1 MKVTRV
7 VALLAAS
14 MAVLLLATSAGAEA
28 FRITGGGQTHKGATL
43 GFTAASDRTGELTY
57 HKDDGTFS
65 LHCTRFASFEE
76 SVSPKGF
83 TKAELKARKCWRKNG
98 AQRFL
103 RFVIVDRGA
112 PGISADIVRMWWS
125 RTWKG
130 LNSHIPANRRD
141 RGRID
146 AGNIT
151 IHTA

>member
-1 MKVTRV
+1 MTVTRG
-7 VALLAAS
+7 ALVAAS
-14 MAVLLLATSAGAEA
+14 IAVVLLATSAQAEA

-57 HKDDGTFS
+57 RRDDGTFS

-83 TKAELKARKCWRKNG
+83 AKAEVRARKCWRTNG

-112 PGISADIVRMWWS
+112 PGISADIARMWWS

-130 LNSHIPANRRD
+130 LNSHIPAKRRD

-151 IHTA
+151 IHA

>member
-7 VALLAAS
+7 ALLAGT
-14 MAVLLLATSAGAEA
+14 MGVLLLASTAQADA
-28 FRITGGGQTHKGATL
+28 FRITGGGQTHKNATL

-65 LHCTRFASFEE
+65 LHCTRFSSFEE
-76 SVSPKGF
+76 SQSPSGF
-83 TKAELKARKCWRKNG
+83 AKVELTARKCWRKNG

-103 RFVIVDRGA
+103 RFVIIDRGA
-112 PGISADIVRMWWS
+112 PGISTDIARLWWS

-130 LNSHIPANRRD
+130 LQSHLPAKRRD

-151 IHTA
+151 IHA

>member
-1 MKVTRV
+1 MKVTRA
-7 VALLAAS
+7 ALVAAS
-14 MAVLLLATSAGAEA
+14 MAVLLLATSAKAEA

-57 HKDDGTFS
+57 HRDDGTFS
-65 LHCTRFASFEE
+65 LHCTRFASFQE
-76 SVSPKGF
+76 SVSPNGF
-83 TKAELKARKCWRKNG
+83 AKAELKARKCWRKNG

-130 LNSHIPANRRD
+130 LDSHIPAKRRD
-141 RGRID
+141 CGRID
-146 AGNIT
+146 SGNVT